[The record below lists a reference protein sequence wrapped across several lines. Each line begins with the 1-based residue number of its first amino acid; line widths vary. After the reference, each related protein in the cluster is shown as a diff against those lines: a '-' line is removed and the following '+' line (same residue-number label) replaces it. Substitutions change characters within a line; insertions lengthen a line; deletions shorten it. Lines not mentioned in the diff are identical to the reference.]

1 MSTSFELI
9 REVARRCVQQLSRAM
24 THRDVGLG
32 GPARKAGQGA
42 WASAGLDCDMTAH
55 LLPLVSEDLEAQLV
69 LLRDEVKAQMG
80 FIGFCTLPLSR
91 LMASVHAFQTAIPSA
106 KHFCQLLGI
115 VMVLKETHQARA
127 GSVS

>member
-1 MSTSFELI
+1 MVAFHEHQLRVDQGG
-9 REVARRCVQQLSRAM
+9 REALCSATQRCDGSQGY
-24 THRDVGLG
+24 DVGPG

-80 FIGFCTLPLSR
+80 FVGF
-91 LMASVHAFQTAIPSA
+91 
-106 KHFCQLLGI
+106 
-115 VMVLKETHQARA
+115 
-127 GSVS
+127 